1 MNRFKIFYDAINI
14 ITYCCSCHFIVNLY
28 HHSENALQSS
38 YNKSDAKRHS
48 TLRNSKINPSKTL
61 YQYYFLG

>member
-1 MNRFKIFYDAINI
+1 MMLLTLLLIVVPVI
-14 ITYCCSCHFIVNLY
+14 FIVNLY